1 MIYYSHTYSGDRN
14 DKTIRN
20 KTIQLLHPHF
30 LAASIIAIEFVID
43 INSIENLSVL
53 CNTQSTENSQYLC
66 ESLHNIRN
74 KIIIMLGTLTI
85 VVAIIMLMFIKNI
98 SNPLKRIS
106 KAAEKINNGDLSQ
119 VIPIETQDEIG
130 QVGKAINEL
139 TSNLQEV
146 TALTSVT
153 VSQLMKEID
162 LLSEQSKNNKPI
174 TESDINNMKDH
185 LNTLNDFVN
194 AFELLETDINK

>member
-1 MIYYSHTYSGDRN
+1 MIRRLETRLFNYFTL
-14 DKTIRN
+14 IV
-20 KTIQLLHPHF
+20 